1 MKRYSSAPC
10 LEDAGGD
17 VKRTRGIE
25 DYADLNTKEYLQ
37 LALNRILELQQ
48 EIKEGTYVE
57 ETDNDTSDPD
67 TSGSEDVT
75 KQIVT
80 KVFRDLP
87 GTSNLFAIIDRETL
101 WNRRIDA
108 LHSKRI
114 QLLGFDTCRRLALDF
129 MKNVVHESRNRSSS
143 LDRAEFDR
151 FPENRS
157 YSRDDEILANDL
169 RKRESKAQEIR
180 ARMLKSLDLH
190 LAVKQR
196 DYTVKLMRSNI

>member
-1 MKRYSSAPC
+1 M
-10 LEDAGGD
+10 
-17 VKRTRGIE
+17 
-25 DYADLNTKEYLQ
+25 
-37 LALNRILELQQ
+37 
-48 EIKEGTYVE
+48 
-57 ETDNDTSDPD
+57 
-67 TSGSEDVT
+67 
-75 KQIVT
+75 
-80 KVFRDLP
+80 FRDLP

-157 YSRDDEILANDL
+157 YSKDDEILASDL

-190 LAVKQR
+190 LAAKQR